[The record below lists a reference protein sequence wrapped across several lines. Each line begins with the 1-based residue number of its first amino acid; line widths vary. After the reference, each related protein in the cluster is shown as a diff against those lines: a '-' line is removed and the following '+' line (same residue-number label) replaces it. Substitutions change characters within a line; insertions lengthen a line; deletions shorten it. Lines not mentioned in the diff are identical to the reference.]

1 MILAEKITLL
11 RKKNGWSQEE
21 LAEQMNVS
29 RQSVSKWESAQS
41 VPDLNKILLLSK
53 LFSVTTDYLL
63 RDELEPEDALPPS
76 EPVSE
81 TSPLRRVTMEEAS
94 TYLSLK
100 DKLASTTAFATM
112 LCILSPVPLLL
123 LGAAFETKRLA
134 ITENQA
140 AGAGIVLL
148 LLMVAAAVAL
158 FIHTGNQTRDYQ
170 YLEEE
175 CFETEYG
182 VTGMVKDRQARLRGQ
197 YGRGNLLG
205 TVLCIL
211 GVVPMFLILSF
222 TEDEFF
228 AMLGVCLLLVMIALG
243 VYQFISVG
251 MPWAATEKLLQEGDY
266 TPVNKR
272 ASKWTG
278 MVAGVYWLGAV
289 AIYLAISLPTNA
301 WDSTWV
307 LWPVAGVLFALVC
320 VVCDFIKNKL
330 YK

>member
-1 MILAEKITLL
+1 MILAEKITQL

-41 VPDLNKILLLSK
+41 IPDLNKILLLSQI
-53 LFSVTTDYLL
+53 FGVSTDYLL
-63 RDELEPEDALPPS
+63 RDELGEAELPPA
-76 EPVSE
+76 EPAPE
-81 TSPLRRVTMEEAS
+81 EPPLRQVTMEEAS
-94 TYLSLK
+94 AYLTLK

-123 LGAAFETKRLA
+123 LGGACETWQLP
-134 ITENQA
+134 ITEGQVS
-140 AGAGIVLL
+140 GVGTTLL
-148 LLMVAAAVAL
+148 LLMIAAAVAL
-158 FIHTGNQTRDYQ
+158 FIHTGNQTRAYQ
-170 YLEEE
+170 FLETE

-182 VTGMVKDRQARLRGQ
+182 VTGMVKERQARLHSR

-211 GVVPMFLILSF
+211 GVVPMFLIPVF
-222 TEDEFF
+222 TEGGFF
-228 AMLGVCLLLVMIALG
+228 AGLGTCLLLVMIALG

-266 TPVNKR
+266 APRNKK
-272 ASKWTG
+272 AAKWVG

-289 AIYLAISLPTNA
+289 AIYLAISLPANA
-301 WDSTWV
+301 WDTTWV
-307 LWPVAGVLFALVC
+307 LWPVAGVLFALVM
-320 VVCDFIKNKL
+320 VVCDFIKDKL
-330 YK
+330 CK

>member
-1 MILAEKITLL
+1 MILAEKITQL

-41 VPDLNKILLLSK
+41 IPDLNKILLLSQI
-53 LFSVTTDYLL
+53 FSVSTDYLL
-63 RDELEPEDALPPS
+63 RDELEPEPAQPPAVPAPES
-76 EPVSE
+76 A
-81 TSPLRRVTMEEAS
+81 PLRQVTMEEAS
-94 TYLSLK
+94 AYLTLK

-112 LCILSPVPLLL
+112 LCILSPVPLFL

-140 AGAGIVLL
+140 AGVSLVLL
-148 LLMVAAAVAL
+148 FLMIAAAVAL

-182 VTGMVKDRQARLRGQ
+182 VTGMVKERQTRLRGR

-211 GVVPMFLILSF
+211 GVVPMLLIPVF
-222 TEDEFF
+222 TDGGFF
-228 AMLGVCLLLVMIALG
+228 AGLGTCLLLVMIALG

-266 TPVNKR
+266 SPVNKR
-272 ASKWTG
+272 ASKWTN

-289 AIYLAISLPTNA
+289 AIYLAISLPTHA

-307 LWPVAGVLFALVC
+307 LWPVAGVLFALVM
-320 VVCDFIKNKL
+320 VVCD
-330 YK
+330 